1 MSKRVSPVFAIIV
14 IVVALA
20 LGALYFAMRYR
31 KHEAQEAA
39 LARALQAQADRAR
52 ASGRPQRAMS
62 RAMGR
67 RGEAS
72 DARRGAAVPGRGAGE
87 ERPGEPESAD

>member
-1 MSKRVSPVFAIIV
+1 MRKTVSPLFAIIV

-20 LGALYFAMRYR
+20 IGALYFGMRYKR
-31 KHEAQEAA
+31 HEAEEAA

-52 ASGRPQRAMS
+52 ASGRSGRAMS

-67 RGEAS
+67 RGEPS
-72 DARRGAAVPGRGAGE
+72 DARQGAAVPGRSGTEGP
-87 ERPGEPESAD
+87 PGEPEAGD